1 MVKSSIQCIQ
11 LIIKS
16 KDRLINSSTI
26 LHAVIYYFRRQTD
39 HTHSSESLRFSIGH
53 VQL

>member
-1 MVKSSIQCIQ
+1 MVKSSIQCTQ

-16 KDRLINSSTI
+16 KDRLTNTSTI
-26 LHAVIYYFRRQTD
+26 LHAIIFYFRRQTD
-39 HTHSSESLRFSIGH
+39 HTHSSESLRFSIEH